1 VENRLDGVKVAI
13 VAADGVEERELAE
26 PRQALDA
33 AGAETKILSPS
44 ERWVKAWDRKDWGTE
59 FPVDIG
65 LQDGSPGEFDALLL
79 PGGVM
84 NPDHLRRT
92 PEAVAFVRHFFDT
105 GKPVASI
112 CHGPQLL
119 IDAEVVRGRKVTSHP
134 AIRRDLENAGATW
147 VEAEVVEDG
156 NLVTSR
162 DPEDLPAFI
171 EKVTEHFAETLR
183 RFTRSRRE

>member
-1 VENRLDGVKVAI
+1 MEHPLEGMKVAI
-13 VAADGVEERELAE
+13 LAADGVEERELTE

-44 ERWVKAWDRKDWGTE
+44 ERWIKAWDRKDWGSE
-59 FPVDIG
+59 FLVDIA
-65 LQDGSPGEFDALLL
+65 LQEGSPGAFDALVI

-84 NPDHLRRT
+84 STDHLRRE
-92 PEAVAFVRHFFDT
+92 PEAVRFVRHFFDT

-112 CHGPQLL
+112 CHGPQLQ
-119 IDAEVVRGRKVTSHP
+119 IDAEVVRGRKITSHP

-147 VEAEVVEDG
+147 VDAEVVEDG

-171 EKVTEHFAETLR
+171 EKVTEHFAEKGR
-183 RFTRSRRE
+183 RFTRSRRA